1 MKHLGVGYGLAAG
14 VAKVDLSGIRKSFG
28 TSDVLKG
35 IDLQIADGEFIA
47 LVGPSGCG
55 KSTLLRIIAGLEAQ
69 SSGDVIIGGRN
80 VNAMRPSARD
90 LAMVFQSYALYP
102 HLTVEQNMMVP
113 LKLRDLNAIERLPL
127 LGPLMPTRWGKMR
140 ALRRMV
146 EETADTLKMR
156 DLLKRK
162 PGQLSGG
169 QRQRVA
175 VGRAMVRKPV
185 AFLMDE
191 PLSNLDAALRVHMR
205 SEIADLHRQLATTFI
220 YVTHDQA
227 EALTMSD
234 RIAVMMDGELLQV
247 DTPDNVYRDP
257 IDLRVAEFI
266 GSPKMNTLPG
276 SVDNAGKV
284 TTVGNYALHRTLSA
298 RSANVVVGLR
308 PEHLEIAA
316 KAPNGRHLP
325 VTVHHK
331 ENLGSDYFVHAHV
344 DGTDHRLIVRTRPE
358 TAQSLAIQS
367 SAQVWS
373 VNEQAVV
380 FGDDNRRLYFEG
392 RGT

>member
-1 MKHLGVGYGLAAG
+1 MASVEIQN
-14 VAKVDLSGIRKSFG
+14 VRKNFG
-28 TSDVLKG
+28 ATEVLKA
-35 IDLQIADGEFIA
+35 INLSIADGEFIA

-69 SSGDVIIGGRN
+69 TSGEIVIDGRT
-80 VNAMRPSARD
+80 VSDMRPSDRD

-102 HLTVEQNMMVP
+102 HLSVEQNMMVP
-113 LKLRDLNAIERLPL
+113 LKLRALSGFERTPL
-127 LGPLMPTRWGKMR
+127 LGHLLPSRWQKMR
-140 ALRRMV
+140 AIRKIID
-146 EETADTLKMR
+146 ETAETLKMK

-227 EALTMSD
+227 EALTMAD
-234 RIAVMMDGELLQV
+234 RIAVMMEGVMLQV
-247 DTPDNVYRDP
+247 GSPDAVYRDP
-257 IDLRVAEFI
+257 HELRVAEFI

-276 SVDNAGKV
+276 TADANGVV
-284 TTVGNYALHRTLSA
+284 TTLAAYKLQRKLSKTLQNVTVGM
-298 RSANVVVGLR
+298 R

-316 KAPNGRHLP
+316 EAPGGHFFP
-325 VTVHHK
+325 VTVRHK
-331 ENLGSDYFVHAHV
+331 ENLGADYFVHAQI
-344 DGTDHRLIVRTRPE
+344 DGTDQRLIVRTRPE
-358 TAQSLAIQS
+358 TAQKLAYDG
-367 SAQVWS
+367 AAKVWALHG
-373 VNEQAVV
+373 EPIV
-380 FGDDNRRLYFEG
+380 FGTDNMRIYFEG
-392 RGT
+392 EQS

>member
-1 MKHLGVGYGLAAG
+1 MAS
-14 VAKVDLSGIRKSFG
+14 VDLKNVRKSFG
-28 TSDVLKG
+28 TTEVLKG
-35 IDLQIADGEFIA
+35 INLTIADGEFIA

-69 SSGDVIIGGRN
+69 SSGDVDIADRN
-80 VNAMRPSARD
+80 VNDTRPSDRD

-102 HLTVEQNMMVP
+102 HLSVEENMMVP
-113 LKLRDLNAIERLPL
+113 LKLRDLTALERMPV
-127 LGPLMPTRWGKMR
+127 LGQFIPSRWRKMR
-140 ALRRMV
+140 AIRGMID
-146 EETADTLKMR
+146 ETADTLKMR

-234 RIAVMMDGELLQV
+234 RIAVMMGGELLQV
-247 DTPDNVYRDP
+247 DTPENVYRDP
-257 IDLRVAEFI
+257 HDLRVAEFI

-276 SVDNAGKV
+276 RVDSAGHV
-284 TTVGNYALHRTLSA
+284 TTVNGYKLA
-298 RSANVVVGLR
+298 RQLQVAAQEVTVGMR
-308 PEHLEIAA
+308 PEHLDIAPQ
-316 KAPNGRHLP
+316 APNGRYFP
-325 VTVHHK
+325 VTVRHK
-331 ENLGSDYFVHAHV
+331 ENLGADYFVHAEI
-344 DGTDHRLIVRTRPE
+344 DGTDHRLVVRTRPE
-358 TAQSLAIQS
+358 TAQALPFNGP
-367 SAQVWS
+367 AQVWS
-373 VNEQAVV
+373 HREQPVVFARDNARIYFAGEQA
-380 FGDDNRRLYFEG
+380 
-392 RGT
+392 

>member
-1 MKHLGVGYGLAAG
+1 MAG
-14 VAKVDLSGIRKSFG
+14 VELTDVRKNFG
-28 TSDVLKG
+28 STEVLKG
-35 IDLQIADGEFIA
+35 INLAISDGEFIA

-69 SSGDVIIGGRN
+69 SSGDIEIDGRN
-80 VNAMRPSARD
+80 VNAVRPSDRD
-90 LAMVFQSYALYP
+90 LAMVFQTYALYP
-102 HLTVEQNMMVP
+102 HLSVEQNMMVP
-113 LKLRDLNAIERLPL
+113 LKLRDLSSLERLPL
-127 LGPLMPTRWGKMR
+127 INLAMPSRWRKMR
-140 ALRRMV
+140 KIREV
-146 EETADTLKMR
+146 VGETADTLKMR
-156 DLLKRK
+156 DLLGRK

-205 SEIADLHRQLATTFI
+205 TEIADLHRQLATTFI

-247 DTPDNVYRDP
+247 GPPDNVYSDP
-257 IDLRVAEFI
+257 KDLRVAQFI

-276 SVDNAGKV
+276 SVDGAGKV
-284 TTVGNYALHRTLSA
+284 TTLGGYTLHRRLGA
-298 RSANVVVGLR
+298 RDQEVHVGLR

-325 VTVHHK
+325 VTVRHK
-331 ENLGSDYFVHAHV
+331 ENLGSDYFVHADV

-358 TAQSLAIQS
+358 TAQSLAFQS
-367 SAQVWS
+367 AAQVWS
-373 VNEQAVV
+373 VNEQSVV
-380 FGDDNRRLYFEG
+380 FGADQRRIYFESG
-392 RGT
+392 EA